1 VRATP
6 AILDPFWHSEET
18 AADHVSKL
26 IRSEFGKRILKDY
39 LKDLQSQ
46 GLFIGLLTELEA
58 RVNPIMQHISETR
71 ETLLSLLE
79 DDTKT
84 SSIASSQDSTMDVE
98 SLSLTGQGVPKSS
111 SPTELS
117 NSSKMVT
124 FSAPSTNLKRSYS
137 QRRTY

>member
-1 VRATP
+1 MRATP

-26 IRSEFGKRILKDY
+26 IRSEVGKRILKDY

-79 DDTKT
+79 DDSKT
-84 SSIASSQDSTMDVE
+84 SSTVSS
-98 SLSLTGQGVPKSS
+98 
-111 SPTELS
+111 
-117 NSSKMVT
+117 
-124 FSAPSTNLKRSYS
+124 
-137 QRRTY
+137 